1 MGISTGFF
9 NRFGNQRVVGTD
21 LEIDL
26 LDGTLSVD
34 EENNRVGIGETAPGT
49 KLQVTDTAPYVT
61 LKNSTAENSDG
72 GCEARVIFE
81 DHADATL
88 AQIEGSHS
96 GSSDDTKG
104 KLILSTHTGSSLTT
118 ALTIDDEQA
127 TTLAGDLTVGGGS
140 LVVDA
145 NVTATTNH
153 TTVAAH
159 IDYDATGI
167 IASGQ
172 TGQNIGIDVDI
183 NSDSPTMVG
192 TVLNTGLDVDLTGGT
207 SGAQTNIGLDIFASG
222 ADQNFG
228 AIITGTTADL
238 ILGTAGN
245 ADLTVLSARDQTTG
259 TTAGKNLSIS
269 AGSAV
274 TGGSNNINGGDLILS
289 TGKGDGTGTASMQF
303 RTKVSG
309 TDDVGER
316 MRIHTDGN
324 VGIGD
329 SAPGTML
336 QIKGA
341 NAYLTLQNETAE
353 NSDGGC
359 ETRLIFED
367 HGNNALGQIEIS
379 HVGSSDDEKG
389 KMVFSTNND
398 SGLQAALTISE
409 AQNVALAGD
418 LQVSGNNIVDSAG
431 SAGIS
436 FDGSGNT
443 QVDGDLSVNGG
454 DIQYG
459 NGQNAT
465 MSIAAVSGT
474 NTAGKS
480 LTISGGQSTGNA
492 NGGNIIFQSSAAGG
506 SGSSAN
512 SLATVFTIENDGD
525 ILVPGDIG
533 MTDSSAIND
542 ENNNKLLKFCSV
554 GSAVNFVEIENAA
567 DGTAPAIS
575 VLGDSSNITMSLKP
589 KGTGGVRIFG
599 STAAAASLMLNED
612 SDNGTNFMKFQAAAN
627 IASNHTYT
635 FPAALPGAD
644 RVLQSDS
651 SGQLSWVEASGGS
664 AADDLN
670 LVLHMQVFS

>member
-118 ALTIDDEQA
+118 ALTIDDEQD

-207 SGAQTNIGLDIFASG
+207 SGAQTNIGLDILASG

-238 ILGTAGN
+238 VLGTAGN
-245 ADLTVLSARDQTTG
+245 ADLTVLTARDQTTG
-259 TTAGKNLSIS
+259 TTAGKSLSIS
-269 AGSAV
+269 AGSGV
-274 TGGSNNINGGDLILS
+274 IGGSSDINGGDLILS

-309 TDDVGER
+309 TDDVAER
-316 MRIHTDGN
+316 MRIHTNGY
-324 VGIGD
+324 VGIGTA
-329 SAPGTML
+329 APT
-336 QIKGA
+336 
-341 NAYLTLQNETAE
+341 
-353 NSDGGC
+353 
-359 ETRLIFED
+359 
-367 HGNNALGQIEIS
+367 NALHIS
-379 HVGSSDDEKG
+379 TDSDAE
-389 KMVFSTNND
+389 F
-398 SGLQAALTISE
+398 
-409 AQNVALAGD
+409 VALKLGNESDANDTTGKVSLQFD
-418 LQVSGNNIVDSAG
+418 LEDTSGNAVD
-431 SAGIS
+431 
-436 FDGSGNT
+436 
-443 QVDGDLSVNGG
+443 
-454 DIQYG
+454 
-459 NGQNAT
+459 
-465 MSIAAVSGT
+465 AAKFLVSKEAAFT
-474 NTAGKS
+474 NTA
-480 LTISGGQSTGNA
+480 STQDA
-492 NGGNIIFQSSAAGG
+492 KFELQLSENGTLGTKF
-506 SGSSAN
+506 
-512 SLATVFTIENDGD
+512 TVESDGD
-525 ILVPGDIG
+525 VTIPGDIN

-575 VLGDSSNITMSLKP
+575 VLGDSTNITMSLKP

-635 FPAALPGAD
+635 FPSAPPGSD

-651 SGQLSWVEASGGS
+651 SGNLSWVEASGGS
-664 AADDLN
+664 AANDEN
-670 LVLHMQVFS
+670 LILHMQVFT

>member
-1 MGISTGFF
+1 MGF
-9 NRFGNQRVVGTD
+9 NSPFNSSGGSQILTD
-21 LEIDL
+21 LEVDSP
-26 LDGTLSVD
+26 TVVVD
-34 EENNRVGIGETAPGT
+34 ETNDRVGIGTASPGT
-49 KLQVTDTAPYVT
+49 KLQVEDNAPYVT
-61 LKNSTAENSDG
+61 LKNSTSENSDG
-72 GCEARVIFE
+72 GCESKLIFE
-81 DHADATL
+81 DHANVAL
-88 AQIEGSHS
+88 GQIEVSHS

-104 KLILSTHTGSSLTT
+104 KMILSTHTGSSLTT

-127 TTLAGDLTVGGGS
+127 TTLAGDLTVGGGN

-145 NVTATTNH
+145 NVTATTSH

-167 IASGQ
+167 IATGQ
-172 TGQNIGIDVDI
+172 TGQNIGLDLDI

-192 TVLNTGLDVDLTGGT
+192 TVLNTGIDVDLTGGT
-207 SGAQTNIGLDIFASG
+207 SGAQTNIGLDIYASG
-222 ADQNFG
+222 ADQNYG

-245 ADLTVLSARDQTTG
+245 ADLTVLSARNQTSG

-269 AGSAV
+269 AGSGV
-274 TGGSNNINGGDLILS
+274 MGGANNINGGDLILA
-289 TGKGDGTGTASMQF
+289 TGQGDGTGTASMQF

-309 TDDVGER
+309 TDDVAER

-329 SAPGTML
+329 NAPGTML

-341 NAYLTLQNETAE
+341 NAYVTLQNETAE

-389 KMVFSTNND
+389 QMVFSTNND

-409 AQNVALAGD
+409 TQNVVLAGD
-418 LQVSGNNIVDSAG
+418 LKVSGNNIVDNGG

-443 QVDGDLSVNGG
+443 QVDGDLTVNGG
-454 DIQYG
+454 DLQYS

-474 NTAGKS
+474 NTAGRS

-492 NGGNIIFQSSAAGG
+492 AGGAIVFKSSAAGG

-512 SLATVFTIENDGD
+512 SLSTVFTIENDGD
-525 ILVPGDIG
+525 IVVPGDIE
-533 MTDSSAIND
+533 MTDSSAIVD
-542 ENNNKLLKFCSV
+542 SNNAKLLKFCEV
-554 GSAVNFVEIENAA
+554 GSAVNYVEIENAA

-575 VLGDSSNITMSLKP
+575 VLGDSTNITMSLKP

-599 STAAAASLMLNED
+599 STAAAASLLLNED

-635 FPAALPGAD
+635 WPAATPAAD
-644 RVLQSDS
+644 SILKTN
-651 SGQLSWVEASGGS
+651 SGGDLSWVDEAPPPN
-664 AADDLN
+664 DLN
-670 LVLHMQVFS
+670 LNLHMQVFS